1 MTNTQIPHRYF
12 AYDLDTDIMDIEL
25 VEIDKQTFD
34 SIEGE
39 TTTERHTMF
48 ANGCNQICHTKENY

>member
-1 MTNTQIPHRYF
+1 MTTTLPQRYF
-12 AYDLDTDIMDIEL
+12 AYDFDNEEVDLI
-25 VEIDKQTFD
+25 EIDKQTFD

-39 TTTERHTMF
+39 ITTERHTMF